1 MSRSPPLSTPP
12 LLSQARGWPAAV
24 LLGAMYFA
32 VAAFTLRFTRF
43 DGGVAFVWAATA
55 LLLARLILLPTARWW
70 PSLVSCGVA
79 SVAAT
84 MVFGLGKNVALPLAA
99 INIAEAAAAA
109 WWLKRRCPG
118 IGGFGSLEEVG
129 TFIVVA
135 GIVMPA
141 FSAVLGA
148 TCARAATGMAF
159 WPNWGNWFTGH
170 GLGTITFAPLLILA
184 FRGEPMTMAREAG
197 RRGVGEAM
205 VLLAIL
211 AGVTGVVFVQTKLP
225 LLFLPFLPMMI
236 AVFRFGRMGA
246 VLSTAI
252 VATIGTALT
261 IKDMGP
267 ISLVVGGDGARAQF
281 LQFYLATAVLMVLP
295 AAAELKRR
303 RQMLVSLQETSAL
316 QQLILDRTSDI
327 IMRLEVDGTIIYVSP
342 SISRVG
348 GYAPEQLVGRK
359 PHDLVMAEDVAAVVT
374 AHRRALACPSETFIV
389 QYRAMREG
397 GELGWFETHTRATVD
412 EDDRPTGVV
421 SIIHEI
427 SERVAAEQELQQM
440 ATTDALTGLKNRR
453 AFDLALSDVVGQV
466 GENERPGCV
475 TIFDLDHFKTVNDR
489 FGHAIGDLVIT
500 EFADVLRSTVRG
512 NDIVARF
519 GGEEF
524 VVLLDATL
532 DQATVVCER
541 VRKRFEQRVIQ
552 DATGQRVFA
561 TVSAGLAAIVAGQSA
576 AAVLKAADEALYRSK
591 HGGRNRLTL
600 AA

>member
-1 MSRSPPLSTPP
+1 MALLPFRSTI
-12 LLSQARGWPAAV
+12 ARGWLAAALMGV
-24 LLGAMYFA
+24 LYFA
-32 VAAFTLRFTRF
+32 LAAFTIRFTRF
-43 DGGVAFVWAATA
+43 DGGVAFVWVSTA
-55 LLLARLILLPTARWW
+55 LLLARLILLPTARWG
-70 PSLVSCGVA
+70 PPLLCCGVA
-79 SVAAT
+79 SVVAT
-84 MVFGLGKNVALPLAA
+84 MAFGLGTGAALPLAT
-99 INIAEAAAAA
+99 INLAEAAAGA
-109 WWLKRRCPG
+109 WCLKRRFPT
-118 IGGFGSLEEVG
+118 IGSFGSLAEVG

-135 GIVMPA
+135 GIAIPA
-141 FSAVLGA
+141 ISALGGA
-148 TCARAATGMAF
+148 ACAVAATGTGF
-159 WPNWGNWFTGH
+159 WSNWVNWFTGH

-184 FRGEPMTMAREAG
+184 FRGEPISMAREAG

-205 VLLAIL
+205 VLLVIL
-211 AGVTGVVFVQTKLP
+211 TGVTGFVFVQTKLP

-236 AVFRFGRMGA
+236 AVFRLGRMGA
-246 VLSTAI
+246 VVSTAI

-261 IKDMGP
+261 IKDLGP
-267 ISLVVGGDGARAQF
+267 ISLIVGGDGARAQF
-281 LQFYLATAVLMVLP
+281 LQFYLATAVLIVLP

-303 RQMLVSLQETSAL
+303 RQMLVSLQATSAL

-359 PHDLVMAEDVAAVVT
+359 PHDLVMADDVDAVVT

-412 EDDRPTGVV
+412 EEDRPTGVV

-427 SERVAAEQELQQM
+427 SERVAAQQELQQM

-453 AFDLALSDVVGQV
+453 AFDLALGDVVEQV
-466 GENERPGCV
+466 GANERPGCV

-541 VRKRFEQRVIQ
+541 VRARFEQRMIQ
-552 DATGQRVFA
+552 DVTGQRVFA
-561 TVSAGLAAIVAGQSA
+561 TVSAGLAPIVAGHSA